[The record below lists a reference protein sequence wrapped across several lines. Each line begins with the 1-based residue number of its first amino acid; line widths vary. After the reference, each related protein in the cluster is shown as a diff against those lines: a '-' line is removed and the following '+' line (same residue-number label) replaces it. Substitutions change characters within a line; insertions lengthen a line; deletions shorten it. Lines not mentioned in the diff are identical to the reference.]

1 MKINVSGEKDSHKIY
16 VKLLWLVLRKPKWKK
31 ILQLKIKLKLKKDV
45 VLISSILT
53 KSQINFLEK

>member
-1 MKINVSGEKDSHKIY
+1 MKINVSGEKDSHKICIM
-16 VKLLWLVLRKPKWKK
+16 LSWLVLRKQKWKK